1 MTETEGMAAVQ
12 TYVYALAATPLV
24 SQKDKE
30 DLLLAVDE
38 KRSAM
43 LSKNETSSLAAEE
56 TAKATAATATGT
68 YKSEWYEEEPPS
80 VYDDGLLRDLGN
92 RFPLVAKEVDKVLL
106 SKPESTGFSSRVLT
120 GFREWI
126 TFTPKMMEMAEKTPF
141 GALTTAKGV
150 RAGTAFSAVA
160 DVLRADTVELANGG
174 RGKGEADNVIRQMQA
189 NAAEELLSGGMGF
202 QKRRLEV
209 PDEDVELFVEQVLAG
224 LVVVG
229 ETLTTPIGFRL
240 IRCNYVKSS
249 MEAAELSR
257 TVKSRMAE
265 MGLDAKVAAFLT
277 WDVIGAFDSMEN
289 MGREIEDLESQAAM
303 MDDDEQ
309 LAKAFNTIGAGFS
322 LMGPQDEKMFVLIPA
337 ETKPNEDTQANE
349 QGRTALALGAPIT
362 LFAFLGDV
370 FNGSPYEA
378 ANGAVDGDVQ
388 LLTQIGLLG
397 LIMAGLLLS
406 RDIARTVAA
415 KLVRVELEA
424 PVLLPSFETGLL
436 AAKRPVASFP
446 STSQDLFDVAIA
458 GPTVGFATAAA
469 ALVMGLQMTA
479 AAGPDVLAGFPS
491 LPSSL
496 LQCSSL
502 VGSVVDYF
510 LHTNLAV
517 QDLAVERVAMHPL
530 AVGGVAG
537 MLWTAATVLPLPGS
551 DGEAVIDTLD
561 TNFKYNAIVTPLA
574 YLFAVSQIIGGGM
587 FLLSVLLVNFIAY
600 PESAPLM
607 REDNVTPVRSPA
619 RLALGVVVAAVS
631 LAVLSPMTISSFL
644 TGGPLSMDTGAG
656 AESVAAGLGVGGIGF
671 HGFL

>member
-12 TYVYALAATPLV
+12 TYVYALAATPLI
-24 SQKDKE
+24 SQNDKE
-30 DLLLAVDE
+30 DLMVEVDE

-56 TAKATAATATGT
+56 TAKSTAATATGA

-80 VYDDGLLRDLGN
+80 VYDDDLLRDLGN
-92 RFPLVAKEVDKVLL
+92 RFPLVAKEVDEVLL

-126 TFTPKMMEMAEKTPF
+126 TITPKIMEMAEKTPF
-141 GALTTAKGV
+141 GALTTAKVVGA
-150 RAGTAFSAVA
+150 RTAFSAVV

-174 RGKGEADNVIRQMQA
+174 RGRGEADSVIRQMQA
-189 NAAEELLSGGMGF
+189 NAAEALISGGMGF
-202 QKRRLEV
+202 QKRRLVV
-209 PDEDVELFVEQVLAG
+209 PDEDVELFVEQALAG

-229 ETLTTPIGFRL
+229 ETLTTSIGFRL

-249 MEAAELSR
+249 TDAAELSR

-303 MDDDEQ
+303 MGDDDEQ
-309 LAKAFNTIGAGFS
+309 LAKVFNTVGAGLS

-337 ETKPNEDTQANE
+337 ETKPNEDTQANQ

-362 LFAFLGDV
+362 LFTFLGDV
-370 FNGSPYEA
+370 FNGSPYEV

-397 LIMAGLLLS
+397 FIMAGLLLS

-415 KLVRVELEA
+415 KLVGVELEA

-436 AAKRPVASFP
+436 ATKRPVASFP
-446 STSQDLFDVAIA
+446 STNQDLFDVAIA

-479 AAGPDVLAGFPS
+479 AAGPDVLAG
-491 LPSSL
+491 
-496 LQCSSL
+496 
-502 VGSVVDYF
+502 
-510 LHTNLAV
+510 
-517 QDLAVERVAMHPL
+517 
-530 AVGGVAG
+530 
-537 MLWTAATVLPLPGS
+537 
-551 DGEAVIDTLD
+551 
-561 TNFKYNAIVTPLA
+561 
-574 YLFAVSQIIGGGM
+574 
-587 FLLSVLLVNFIAY
+587 LLSLIC
-600 PESAPLM
+600 
-607 REDNVTPVRSPA
+607 A
-619 RLALGVVVAAVS
+619 RL
-631 LAVLSPMTISSFL
+631 
-644 TGGPLSMDTGAG
+644 
-656 AESVAAGLGVGGIGF
+656 
-671 HGFL
+671 